1 MAFELEDEAVVAG
14 QPARASE
21 RQQVV
26 AAAQFPGDLG
36 VAGVIESRDLD
47 VGVERGR
54 PPVAALEIG
63 VPVERDEARAEEID
77 LVSQDLLGLR
87 LEASCMLS
95 ELLWELARG
104 RQVDRRK
111 QEGRRGSRGR
121 HEVLVVRSQSSF
133 AGTPEGTMS
142 DVLHQQ

>member
-63 VPVERDEARAEEID
+63 VPVDLVSERDEARAEEID

-121 HEVLVVRSQSSF
+121 HH
-133 AGTPEGTMS
+133 T
-142 DVLHQQ
+142 